1 MSSKFMTFSDLTR
14 LLPMAKV
21 SALKSDGA
29 QEIRNFVTDSRALNP
44 GEFFVAIK
52 GEKFDANEFVGEVA
66 AKGAIGVLMSD
77 AAQVVDIPAWLV
89 PDTLVAMQNLAEKW
103 RSELAVNVA
112 VVTGSNGKTTVK
124 EMIASIFAVAVGEQ
138 ASLSTKGNFNN
149 EIGLPLT
156 LLRLNR
162 EHQLAAIELG
172 MNHPGETKLLSAIA
186 KPDIALIN
194 NAQREHQEFMHTV
207 EEVAKEHASVID
219 ALSDKGIAVFP
230 ADSEYSVLWHRHAD
244 NKEVIDFAFNANESL
259 YPVVNGTWLSSNE
272 IKISITRAGFE
283 SQMFSVKLNTLGE
296 HNAKNAL
303 AATAVAIAAGISLD
317 KIKLGLEKFTPVNGR
332 MQSKSLPSYSG
343 NGLLIDDTYNA
354 NPDSVIAA
362 IDVLS
367 GLQGVRWLAL
377 GDMGEVGSNGPA
389 FHREIGDYARQKGIN
404 CLFATG
410 ELTKESVDSF
420 NKKQVPVDLT
430 GDSGAWHFADGEN
443 LTEALLKK
451 MALLEDEMPI
461 SQLSILVKG
470 SRFTKMERVVN
481 NLLGEKSACC

>member
-1 MSSKFMTFSDLTR
+1 MSSKFMTFGDLTR
-14 LLPMAKV
+14 LLPLAKV

-29 QEIRNFVTDSRALNP
+29 QEIRHFVTDSRSVNP

-52 GEKFDANEFVGEVA
+52 GEKFDANQFVGDVA
-66 AKGAIGVLMSD
+66 VKGAIGALMSD
-77 AAQVVDIPAWLV
+77 ATQVVDIPAWLV
-89 PDTLVAMQNLAEKW
+89 PDTLVAIQSLAEKW
-103 RSELAVNVA
+103 RSELAVKVA

-172 MNHPGETKLLSAIA
+172 MNHPGETKFLSAIA

-219 ALSDKGIAVFP
+219 AVSDKGVAVFP
-230 ADSEYSVLWHRHAD
+230 ADSEYSAMWRRHAG
-244 NKEVIDFAFNANESL
+244 NKEVIDFAFNADQTLN
-259 YPVVNGTWLSSNE
+259 PVVSGTWLSANE
-272 IKISITRAGFE
+272 INISITRAGYE
-283 SQMFSVKLNTLGE
+283 SQMFSVKLNTLGD

-303 AATAVAIAAGISLD
+303 AATSVALAAGISLE

-332 MQSKSLPSYSG
+332 MQSKPLPSYSG
-343 NGLLIDDTYNA
+343 TGLLIDDTYNA

-362 IDVLS
+362 IDVLA
-367 GLQGVRWLAL
+367 GLQGVRWMAL
-377 GDMGEVGSNGPA
+377 GDMGEVGLNGPA
-389 FHREIGDYARQKGIN
+389 FHQEIGDYARHKGID

-420 NKKQVPVDLT
+420 NGKQVPSELT
-430 GDSGAWHFADGEN
+430 SVTGAWHFADGAN
-443 LTEALLKK
+443 LTAALLKK
-451 MALLEDEMPI
+451 MSLLENEKPN
-461 SQLSILVKG
+461 SPLSILVKG